1 MNWLPLTADF
11 DLFSLAH
18 RRMITVNIAGH
29 YTLMKINSI
38 QRCDVFKKKKK
49 SFTQAYFALSLNY
62 LLCFV
67 TSSGELRPG
76 IQLAPT
82 HGNISIMCPFNIC
95 SYSESEL

>member
-1 MNWLPLTADF
+1 
-11 DLFSLAH
+11 
-18 RRMITVNIAGH
+18 MITVNIAGH

-38 QRCDVFKKKKK
+38 QRCDAFKKNK

-67 TSSGELRPG
+67 ISSGELRPG
-76 IQLAPT
+76 IQLAAT
-82 HGNISIMCPFNIC
+82 HRNISIMCPFNIC